1 MKSNTFIASI
11 VFFCILI
18 ISSCENKKSTSG
30 ENPIVLKNDKPRSK
44 KDTSLIE
51 NAPIINI
58 ADTIAMGFNII
69 SIKDSAANGKRLSTK
84 LDIIYKERLAE
95 VIKKNKLTTTGAPVA
110 WYKNLKAPF
119 FFEAGIPVDKKP
131 GKLPKGI
138 IFKKISSNRII
149 VAHYFG
155 PYTETT
161 LAYQA
166 LKDWLKEEHKSQSG
180 EAYEIYVGEALDKD
194 GKPVDP
200 YKVQTD
206 IVIPYH

>member
-1 MKSNTFIASI
+1 MKLNTFIASI
-11 VFFCILI
+11 VSFCILF
-18 ISSCENKKSTSG
+18 ISSCENNKSTSS

-44 KDTSLIE
+44 KDTTLIE

-58 ADTIAMGFNII
+58 ADTVALGFNII
-69 SIKDSAANGKRLSTK
+69 SIKDSASNGKRLSTK
-84 LDIIYKERLAE
+84 LDIIYKERLE
-95 VIKKNKLTTTGAPVA
+95 EIIKKNKLNKTGAPIA
-110 WYKNLKAPF
+110 WYKKLKAPF
-119 FFEAGIPVDKKP
+119 YFEAGIPVDKKP

-138 IFKKISSNRII
+138 VFKKISKTRVI

-155 PYTETT
+155 PYTETN

-166 LKDWLKEEHKSQSG
+166 LKDWLKDEHKTQSG
-180 EAYEIYVGEALDKD
+180 EAYEVYVGEALDED

-206 IVIPYH
+206 IVIPYY